1 MYRLFPYRP
10 LECSD
15 CYCSSPRRQSI
26 RAKDDDRLQEHLRYL
41 SSDELMGRGN
51 SRPEIDVAA
60 QYLAEEF
67 RRYGLTP
74 AGDDGSYFQYF
85 SVKMGQKKGPK
96 NSLTIKQSDTT
107 LQLQQ
112 DRDYQ
117 LLTSGP
123 QKWVHGPL
131 AFAGFGITAPELSYD
146 DYASLDVRGKIVLVF
161 EHEPQEDSV
170 NSPFRGQELT
180 HYGTVTYKV
189 MNAKQRGAL
198 AVILLPDRFN
208 HSRPETSPPALPETV
223 ANMGI
228 PTVRLLARWGQRL
241 LGMSGR
247 DLGQINLWLHHHLTP
262 YSFEF
267 GDVSVELGADVVEI
281 RRKLKNVLGFVRGQT
296 DEVIVVG
303 AHYDHLGLGDNASLA
318 SDKIGEVHNGADDNA
333 SGVSGLLL
341 LAEEL
346 ALISPRRSLLFIAFA
361 GEELGLLGSQ
371 FYAKHP
377 MIPLEKTVTMV
388 NLDMIGRSDGDVLIG
403 GIGTASV
410 FSQILDDIKADY
422 PLRFKYS
429 QTPRG
434 SSDHLSFAAKKVPVL
449 FFFSGLHRDYHKPSD
464 DWEKINLVRT
474 RQIIGVVRELIL
486 SVDLLDQ
493 PPQYVDLRSD
503 RVSSRG
509 HPQFGFVP
517 DMNWVLGGVRLGQ
530 VLEDTPAEHAGLLDG
545 DVLVRFEGTEV
556 NNLRAFRSLLE
567 EKSPGDQ
574 VDVEV
579 VRQGSTVSL
588 TVQLDPSGL
597 APEWRQNNLLE

>member
-1 MYRLFPYRP
+1 MKCFRLLGLLLLF
-10 LECSD
+10 
-15 CYCSSPRRQSI
+15 SSQSI
-26 RAKDDDRLQEHLRYL
+26 LSNDDDRLQEHLRYL

-74 AGDDGSYFQYF
+74 VGDDGGYFQHF
-85 SVKMGQKKGPK
+85 SVKMGQKKGLK
-96 NSLTIKQSDTT
+96 NSLKVGQTDTT
-107 LQLQQ
+107 FQLHQ

-117 LLTSGP
+117 LLTFGA
-123 QKWVHGPL
+123 QDLTRGPL
-131 AFAGFGITAPELSYD
+131 AFAGFGITAPELNYD

-161 EHEPQEDSV
+161 EHEPQENLA
-170 NSPFRGQELT
+170 NSPFGGRDLT

-198 AVILLPDRFN
+198 AVILLPDRYN
-208 HSRPETSPPALPETV
+208 HPRPEGSPPRTPETV

-228 PTVRLLARWGQRL
+228 PTVRLLDRWGRRL
-241 LGMSGR
+241 LEMSGR
-247 DLGQINLWLHHHLTP
+247 DPGEINLWLHTHLTP

-318 SDKIGEVHNGADDNA
+318 ADKIGEVHNGADDNA

-346 ALISPRRSLLFIAFA
+346 SLMSPRRSLLFIAFA
-361 GEELGLLGSQ
+361 GEELGLLGSR
-371 FYAKHP
+371 FYTEHP
-377 MIPLEKTVTMV
+377 VVPLEKTVAMV

-410 FSQILDDIKADY
+410 FRPILDDIEGDY

-434 SSDHLSFAAKKVPVL
+434 SSDHLSFVSKRVPVL
-449 FFFSGLHRDYHKPSD
+449 FFFSGLHRDYHKPTD

-474 RQIIGVVRELIL
+474 RQIIGVVRNLIL
-486 SVDLLDQ
+486 SVDQLDQ
-493 PPQYVDLRSD
+493 PPQYVDLRSN
-503 RVSSRG
+503 RVSS
-509 HPQFGFVP
+509 PQYPRFGFVP
-517 DMNWVLGGVRLGQ
+517 DMSWVLGGVRLGH
-530 VLEDTPAEHAGLLDG
+530 VLDETPAELAGLMEG
-545 DVLVRFEGTEV
+545 DVLVRFDGTEV
-556 NNLRAFRSLLE
+556 SNLRAFRSLLG
-567 EKSPGDQ
+567 EKNPGDQ
-574 VDVEV
+574 VEVEV
-579 VRQGSTVSL
+579 VRQGSLMSL
-588 TVQLDPSGL
+588 TVQLRTDSPK
-597 APEWRQNNLLE
+597 

>member
-1 MYRLFPYRP
+1 MKCSRVLVLLLLF
-10 LECSD
+10 
-15 CYCSSPRRQSI
+15 SSQAI
-26 RAKDDDRLQEHLRYL
+26 QAKDDDRLQEHLRYL

-51 SRPEIDVAA
+51 NRPEIDVAA
-60 QYLAEEF
+60 KYLAEEF

-74 AGDDGSYFQYF
+74 AGDDGSYFQHF
-85 SVKMGQKKGPK
+85 WVKMGQKKGLK
-96 NSLTIKQSDTT
+96 NSLTVKQTDTT
-107 LQLQQ
+107 FQLQQ

-117 LLTSGP
+117 LLTFGP
-123 QKWVHGPL
+123 QNRIRGPL
-131 AFAGFGITAPELSYD
+131 AFAGFGITAPELNYD

-170 NSPFRGQELT
+170 NSPFHGRELT

-208 HSRPETSPPALPETV
+208 HPRPEASPPGSLETV
-223 ANMGI
+223 AHMGI
-228 PTVRLLARWGQRL
+228 PTVRLLARWGRRL

-247 DLGQINLWLHHHLTP
+247 DLGEINLWLHKHLTP

-281 RRKLKNVLGFVRGQT
+281 RRELKNVLGFVRGQT
-296 DEVIVVG
+296 DEVIVIG
-303 AHYDHLGLGDNASLA
+303 AHYDLLGLGDNASLA

-346 ALISPRRSLLFIAFA
+346 SLMSPRRSLLFIAFA

-371 FYAKHP
+371 FYTKHP
-377 MIPLEKTVTMV
+377 MIPMEKTVTMV

-410 FSQILDDIKADY
+410 FSLILDDIEADY

-449 FFFSGLHRDYHKPSD
+449 FFFSGLHRDYHKPTD

-474 RQIIGVVRELIL
+474 RQIIGVVRKLIL
-486 SVDLLDQ
+486 RVDLLDQ
-493 PPQYVDLRSD
+493 PPQYVDLRSE
-503 RVSSRG
+503 RVSSPR

-517 DMNWVLGGVRLGQ
+517 DMNWVLGGVRLGR
-530 VLEDTPAEHAGLLDG
+530 VLEDTPAEHAGLMDG
-545 DVLVRFEGTEV
+545 DVLVRFDGTEV
-556 NNLRAFRSLLE
+556 NNLRDFRSLLE
-567 EKSPGDQ
+567 EKTPGDR
-574 VDVEV
+574 VDVDV

-588 TVQLDPSGL
+588 TVQLKPSGF
-597 APEWRQNNLLE
+597 ARE

>member
-1 MYRLFPYRP
+1 MKCLRVLGLLLF
-10 LECSD
+10 
-15 CYCSSPRRQSI
+15 SSQAI
-26 RAKDDDRLQEHLRYL
+26 LANDDYRLQEHLRYL

-51 SRPEIDVAA
+51 NRPEIDVAA
-60 QYLAEEF
+60 QYVAEEF

-74 AGDDGSYFQYF
+74 AGDDGSYFQHF
-85 SVKMGQKKGPK
+85 SVKMGQKKGLK
-96 NSLTIKQSDTT
+96 NSLTVKQTDTT
-107 LQLQQ
+107 FQLQQ
-112 DRDYQ
+112 GKDYQ
-117 LLTSGP
+117 LLTFGP
-123 QKWVHGPL
+123 QNRVRGPL

-146 DYASLDVRGKIVLVF
+146 DYSGLDVQGKIVLVY
-161 EHEPQEDSV
+161 EHEPQGNSP

-198 AVILLPDRFN
+198 AVILLPDRLN
-208 HSRPETSPPALPETV
+208 HPRPEASPPGSPETV

-228 PTVRLLARWGQRL
+228 PTVRLLDRWGRRL
-241 LGMSGR
+241 LETSGR
-247 DLGQINLWLHHHLTP
+247 DLGKINLWLHTHLTP

-281 RRKLKNVLGFVRGQT
+281 RRKLKNVLGFVHGQT

-346 ALISPRRSLLFIAFA
+346 SMMSPRRSLLFIAFA

-371 FYAKHP
+371 FYAEHP
-377 MIPLEKTVTMV
+377 VFPLEKTVAMV

-410 FSQILDDIKADY
+410 FPPILNEIEADY

-434 SSDHLSFAAKKVPVL
+434 SSDHLSFDAKKVPVL

-464 DWEKINLVRT
+464 DWEKINLLRT
-474 RQIIGVVRELIL
+474 RQIIGVVQKLIL
-486 SVDLLDQ
+486 RVDQLEE
-493 PPQYVDLRSD
+493 PPRYVDLRSD
-503 RVSSRG
+503 RLNSPRN
-509 HPQFGFVP
+509 PQFGFVP
-517 DMNWVLGGVRLGQ
+517 DMSWVLGGVRLGH
-530 VLEDTPAEHAGLLDG
+530 VLEDTPAEHAGLVDG
-545 DVLVRFEGTEV
+545 DVLVRFDGTEV

-567 EKSPGDQ
+567 EKNPGDR
-574 VDVEV
+574 VEVRV
-579 VRQGSTVSL
+579 VRQGRMVSL
-588 TVQLDPSGL
+588 TVQLKPS
-597 APEWRQNNLLE
+597 ESSQE